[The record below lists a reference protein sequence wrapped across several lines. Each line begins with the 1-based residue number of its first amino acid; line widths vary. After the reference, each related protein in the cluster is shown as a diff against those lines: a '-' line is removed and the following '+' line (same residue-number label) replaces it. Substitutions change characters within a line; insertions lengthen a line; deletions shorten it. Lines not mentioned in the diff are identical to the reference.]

1 MENNTWQI
9 DEDLYKVHISA
20 DVFEELIKEFMS
32 FWRNFYEFSYEW

>member
-20 DVFEELIKEFMS
+20 GVFEELVKEMTDEDLKLEKIS
-32 FWRNFYEFSYEW
+32 KN